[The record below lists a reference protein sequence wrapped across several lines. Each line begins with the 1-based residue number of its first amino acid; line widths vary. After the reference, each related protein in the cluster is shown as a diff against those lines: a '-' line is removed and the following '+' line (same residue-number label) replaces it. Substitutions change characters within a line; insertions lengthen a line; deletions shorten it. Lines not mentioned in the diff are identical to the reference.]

1 MGLDFQVSFFC
12 QEAEK
17 NSKSNYLS
25 HIFNTVCPLINKG
38 FVRYKL
44 YPRMTDNL
52 KKGILLKIEDTLET
66 LQLRLFLNKETIVN
80 EENLTPTLKE
90 AIDFY
95 QSISLQNQQAHL
107 VIKECEDTIEKLVLL
122 KKYFSD
128 LSLDAAIHLYNN
140 YEGSPM
146 PAFQQRVFEKLGKR
160 QSSQ

>member
-1 MGLDFQVSFFC
+1 
-12 QEAEK
+12 
-17 NSKSNYLS
+17 
-25 HIFNTVCPLINKG
+25 
-38 FVRYKL
+38 
-44 YPRMTDNL
+44 MTDNL

-80 EENLTPTLKE
+80 EENLTPTLKD

-95 QSISLQNQQAHL
+95 KSISLQNQQAHL
-107 VIKECEDTIEKLVLL
+107 VIKECEDTIEKLLLL

-128 LSLDAAIHLYNN
+128 LPLDAAVHLYSS

>member
-1 MGLDFQVSFFC
+1 
-12 QEAEK
+12 
-17 NSKSNYLS
+17 
-25 HIFNTVCPLINKG
+25 
-38 FVRYKL
+38 
-44 YPRMTDNL
+44 MTDNL
-52 KKGILLKIEDTLET
+52 KQGILLRIEDTLET
-66 LQLRLFLNKETIVN
+66 LNLRLLLNKETIVT
-80 EENLTPTLKE
+80 EENLTPTLKD

-95 QSISLQNQQAHL
+95 RNISQQNQQAHL
-107 VIKECEDTIEKLVLL
+107 VIKECEDTIEKLLLL

>member
-1 MGLDFQVSFFC
+1 
-12 QEAEK
+12 
-17 NSKSNYLS
+17 
-25 HIFNTVCPLINKG
+25 
-38 FVRYKL
+38 
-44 YPRMTDNL
+44 MTDNL
-52 KKGILLKIEDTLET
+52 KQGILLRIEDTLET
-66 LQLRLFLNKETIVN
+66 LNLRLSLNKETIVI
-80 EENLTPTLKE
+80 EEKENLTPTLKD

-95 QSISLQNQQAHL
+95 RNISQQNQQAHL
-107 VIKECEDTIEKLVLL
+107 VIKECEDTIEKLLLL

>member
-1 MGLDFQVSFFC
+1 
-12 QEAEK
+12 
-17 NSKSNYLS
+17 
-25 HIFNTVCPLINKG
+25 
-38 FVRYKL
+38 
-44 YPRMTDNL
+44 MTDNL

-80 EENLTPTLKE
+80 EENLTPTLKD

-95 QSISLQNQQAHL
+95 QSISFQNQQAHL
-107 VIKECEDTIEKLVLL
+107 VIKECEDTIEKLLLL

-140 YEGSPM
+140 YEGAPM